1 MLYFRLNYNKW
12 IQHEYFYQLLS
23 CRQNSEDFTLDE
35 CLIKNCSE
43 TGVRILKVLSQIQTD
58 KNDQKLPF

>member
-1 MLYFRLNYNKW
+1 MNIFINYFNVDK
-12 IQHEYFYQLLS
+12 IQKT
-23 CRQNSEDFTLDE
+23 FTLDE

-58 KNDQKLPF
+58 ENDQKFPF